1 MGSALAVRIVFVPVV
16 LLLTFPPAVHSE
28 PQAVGQESAPRILLD
43 AAPRAI
49 EYQLGR
55 LSNAELSRVERKPDD
70 PRYRLVY
77 YALLTRKGLGRE
89 YVDEA
94 LAALI
99 KMDKASQTT
108 VLLEA
113 LSRIDAEDEETAG
126 KLLKVLLGQPA
137 DELRKSRDDL
147 TKPIELVR
155 PGSDTGLTPAPA
167 APGSKWVLQ
176 GAYGGS
182 LLAAT
187 EPRAVWDA
195 AAARQGHTVALL
207 RSVPYLGNAK
217 DLRGQLFDPIAA
229 LLANSKEPAVRAAA
243 LSALPWTRADA
254 TAFRL
259 IARDVLERSDPEVHA
274 AAIRALQQLPKEA
287 WPAAEIPPLVRTLVE
302 GLKAT
307 APDLRTEPSNID
319 AMQLAEKL
327 ADSLPDE
334 ARRAV
339 RRDLR
344 AMGVQVVRIQTL
356 PEQMSFDLKW
366 FVVEAGKSVQIV
378 FSNPDV
384 MSHNLLVGKPGSLR
398 EIATASGQL
407 TISADPNVKSF
418 VPDSPLVL
426 QATRLLNWGETERL
440 GFDAPAEPGEYPFLC
455 TFPGHWVRMY
465 GVMLVVSSLDAWEA
479 NRTVP
484 NDPMTNRPF
493 ASQRH

>member
-16 LLLTFPPAVHSE
+16 LLLAFPPAVHSD
-28 PQAVGQESAPRILLD
+28 PQAAGQESAPRILLD

-55 LSNAELSRVERKPDD
+55 LSNAELIRVERKPDD

-113 LSRIDAEDEETAG
+113 LSKIDAEDEETAG

-147 TKPIELVR
+147 TKAIE
-155 PGSDTGLTPAPA
+155 GAPV
-167 APGSKWVLQ
+167 APGSPWVLQ

-195 AAARQGHTVALL
+195 AAAREGHTVALL

-229 LLANSKEPAVRAAA
+229 MLANSKEPAVRAAA
-243 LSALPWTRADA
+243 LSALPWTRADT

-287 WPAAEIPPLVRTLVE
+287 WPAAEIPPLVRALVE

-327 ADSLPDE
+327 ADGLPDE
-334 ARRAV
+334 ARRAT

-426 QATRLLNWGETERL
+426 QATRLLNWGETARL

>member
-1 MGSALAVRIVFVPVV
+1 MGSAFAVRVVFVPVV
-16 LLLTFPPAVHSE
+16 LLLGLPPAVRSD
-28 PQAVGQESAPRILLD
+28 PQAAGQESAPRILLD

-55 LSNAELSRVERKPDD
+55 LSNAELVRVERKPDD

-94 LAALI
+94 LAALVKI
-99 KMDKASQTT
+99 DKASQTT

-113 LSRIDAEDEETAG
+113 LSKIDAEDEETAG
-126 KLLKVLLGQPA
+126 RLLKVLLGQPA
-137 DELRKSRDDL
+137 EELRKSRDAL
-147 TKPIELVR
+147 TKSIEGVP
-155 PGSDTGLTPAPA
+155 PGSDPGLTPSPV
-167 APGSKWVLQ
+167 APGSPWVLQ

-187 EPRAVWDA
+187 DVRAVWDTA
-195 AAARQGHTVALL
+195 AGREGHTVALL
-207 RSVPYLGNAK
+207 RSVPHLGNAK
-217 DLRGQLFDPIAA
+217 EVRGQLFEPIAA
-229 LLANSKEPAVRAAA
+229 LLANSKDPATRAAA
-243 LSALPWTRADA
+243 LTALPWTRADV

-259 IARDVLERSDPEVHA
+259 IARDVLESPDPEVRV
-274 AAIRALQQLPKEA
+274 AAIRGLQQLPKEA
-287 WPAAEIPPLVRTLVE
+287 WPAAEIAPLVRALVE
-302 GLKAT
+302 GLKTT
-307 APDLRTEPSNID
+307 APDLRTEPSTID

-327 ADSLPDE
+327 ADALPDE
-334 ARRAV
+334 ARRTA
-339 RRDLR
+339 RKDLR

-426 QATRLLNWGETERL
+426 QATRLLNWGETDRL
-440 GFDAPAEPGEYPFLC
+440 GFNAPAEPGEYPFLC

-465 GVMLVVSSLDAWEA
+465 GVMLVVSNLDAWEA

-493 ASQRH
+493 ASQR